1 MKEWLAPQIS
11 EHWPINSPGRFT
23 FRNSWFNRPGN
34 ASILIPSDGM
44 VQEWITSVEDK
55 INRIDVLLGTTILD
69 DVFNNR
75 ISFDFSRKA
84 SISLLMKSEYS

>member
-1 MKEWLAPQIS
+1 
-11 EHWPINSPGRFT
+11 
-23 FRNSWFNRPGN
+23 
-34 ASILIPSDGM
+34 M